1 MYQTD
6 WGLSSVIVRAQGG
19 AFGEE
24 GVDLQLPMA
33 SLEGKGDIAGRI
45 WGSFLPTGQD
55 GEKRGMCVPICLSG
69 CLSVGLSRFP
79 RCENEWYIARDWRL
93 RWRRRWGAGGAAPS

>member
-1 MYQTD
+1 MAGQVNDPLRYKGITMYQTD

-33 SLEGKGDIAGRI
+33 SLEGRGDIAGRI

-55 GEKRGMCVPICLSG
+55 GEKRGMCVPLS
-69 CLSVGLSRFP
+69 LSLSLYLTLSLM
-79 RCENEWYIARDWRL
+79 CQ
-93 RWRRRWGAGGAAPS
+93 

>member
-1 MYQTD
+1 MGQVNDPLRYKGVTMYQTD

-19 AFGEE
+19 VFGEE

-45 WGSFLPTGQD
+45 WGSFLPIGQD
-55 GEKRGMCVPICLSG
+55 GEKRGMCVALSLW
-69 CLSVGLSRFP
+69 LSPMSMNGDMPPTR
-79 RCENEWYIARDWRL
+79 
-93 RWRRRWGAGGAAPS
+93 G